1 MQTSLTIERPMSTT
15 LQVPTPAPTA
25 TGTSRQVTAPNPARR
40 GPILLACDGT
50 GQSRAPVIVAR
61 LIADRLGV
69 PLEVV
74 AVLEPQVMYGV
85 AIGTGA
91 APMFMPE
98 IEKAR
103 RTNRAAA
110 VQNYIARFSGGASPV
125 PMHVRFGGIAEEIG
139 AVARERGATLVVV
152 GAAPHQRVNR
162 MIGGERAVQVL
173 RSSSVPVLSVPPGIT
188 ELPRQIVVAV
198 DFAPASVRAAQA
210 ALLLVADGGTL
221 TLLHV
226 LSPALSDA
234 PLRDETGR
242 DPATAVQTMFERLR
256 DELRPY
262 VPSGVTIE
270 TRVTTGDPIDGIFS
284 AAAATGAALI
294 AVGTHGPRFLERLFV
309 GSVASTVV
317 HTAEQPVL
325 AVPSPPPAEA
335 LEFWLRV
342 AGTASTANPREW
354 EEALDGF
361 TRRNGGHRA
370 SVEVDD
376 PSVGAQLLGRGYALS
391 GVTYDPHDKRVEI
404 MLIDPGD
411 ARRHL
416 MHSVPGVDSVAMTV
430 DDHGQEVLALSHGR
444 GHTLVLVGP
453 A

>member
-1 MQTSLTIERPMSTT
+1 
-15 LQVPTPAPTA
+15 
-25 TGTSRQVTAPNPARR
+25 VTAPNPARR

-74 AVLEPQVMYGV
+74 TVLEPQVLYGV
-85 AIGTGA
+85 ALGAGA

-98 IEKAR
+98 VEEAR

-110 VQNYIARFSGGASPV
+110 VQNYIARFSGGTSPV
-125 PMHVRFGGIAEEIG
+125 PMHVRFGGIAEEVG
-139 AVARERGATLVVV
+139 AIARERGATLVVV

-162 MIGGERAVQVL
+162 MVAGERAVQVL

-188 ELPRQIVVAV
+188 ELPRQILVAV

-210 ALLLVADGGTL
+210 ALLLLADGGTL

-226 LSPALSDA
+226 LSPVLSDA
-234 PLRDETGR
+234 PLRDTTGR
-242 DPATAVQTMFERLR
+242 DPATTVHTMFDRLR
-256 DELRPY
+256 NELRPY
-262 VPSGVTIE
+262 VPSGLTIE
-270 TRVTTGDPIDGIFS
+270 TRVTIEDPIDGIFT
-284 AAAATGAALI
+284 AATATHADLI

-309 GSVASTVV
+309 GSVASSIA
-317 HTAEQPVL
+317 HAAEQPVL
-325 AVPSPPPAEA
+325 AAPSPPPAEA

-342 AGTASTANPREW
+342 AGTASTARPGDW
-354 EEALDGF
+354 AEALDGF
-361 TRRNGGHRA
+361 TRRNVGHRA
-370 SVEVDD
+370 AVEVEA
-376 PSVGAQLLGRGYALS
+376 PSVGAQMLGRGYALS

-404 MLIDPGD
+404 MLIDASD

-430 DDHGQEVLALSHGR
+430 DDHGHEVLELSHGR